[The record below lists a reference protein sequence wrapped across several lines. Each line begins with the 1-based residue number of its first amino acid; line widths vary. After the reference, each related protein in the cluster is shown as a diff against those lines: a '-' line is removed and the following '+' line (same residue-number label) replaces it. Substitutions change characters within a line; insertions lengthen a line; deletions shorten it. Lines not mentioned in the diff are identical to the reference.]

1 MLQYG
6 QLSESNIGPHHP
18 SFFDDPFE
26 EALRPVELHLSLI
39 SDTEYFADIR
49 QLARGAPVSAAG
61 EADDPRFPTLY
72 FEGHSRGPH
81 TSTASIRGTVSTL
94 ADGAIRWQF
103 VSIVCALA
111 RIRLTFGTSVGDD
124 V

>member
-1 MLQYG
+1 M
-6 QLSESNIGPHHP
+6 GPHHP
-18 SFFDDPFE
+18 SFFDDPFD

-39 SDTEYFADIR
+39 PDTEYFADAR
-49 QLARGAPVSAAG
+49 QVPRAAPVCAAG
-61 EADDPRFPTLY
+61 EAGDPRFPTLY

-103 VSIVCALA
+103 VSDGHTA
-111 RIRLTFGTSVGDD
+111 RFETG
-124 V
+124 